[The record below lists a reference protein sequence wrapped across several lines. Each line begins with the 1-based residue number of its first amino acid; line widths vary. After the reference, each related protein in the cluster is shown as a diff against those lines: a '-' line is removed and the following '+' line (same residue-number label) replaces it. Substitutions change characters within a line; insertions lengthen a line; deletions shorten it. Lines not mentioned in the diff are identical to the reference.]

1 MRILLTCEYHAL
13 IYKHIDDIVMDGY
26 DSFEGMENIIN
37 LDGKGFSHCLYKIFE
52 DNETDIFSI
61 VEWQKLNV
69 VISILSLAITNTCL
83 QSH

>member
-1 MRILLTCEYHAL
+1 MTCEYHAL

-26 DSFEGMENIIN
+26 DSFEGIENIIN
-37 LDGKGFSHCLYKIFE
+37 LDGKGFAHCLYKIFE
-52 DNETDIFSI
+52 GNETDIFSI